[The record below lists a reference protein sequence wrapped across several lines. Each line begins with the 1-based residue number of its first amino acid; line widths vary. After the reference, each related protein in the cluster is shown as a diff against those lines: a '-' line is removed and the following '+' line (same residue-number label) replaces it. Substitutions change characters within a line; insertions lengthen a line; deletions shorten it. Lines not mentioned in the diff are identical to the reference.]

1 MGSKSILKGLRIFCF
16 SFCFAICHVTNKNT
30 AFSRTSDAYLSLE
43 PPSFITVS
51 SKWKPEAESPPESCF
66 IVLMNDGPL
75 LVNDNLKL
83 DNYNSDFT
91 QMDKIHI
98 APLTLVAS
106 LLDTRRCKLQMLCKY
121 KKIWF
126 SLIWRKSKLIVKQF
140 FFLQIHC
147 MLRDAVKIKKFTVHF
162 EAAKQWFIPKKLREH
177 YKELQKWLN
186 KWML

>member
-43 PPSFITVS
+43 PPSPSFITVS
-51 SKWKPEAESPPESCF
+51 SKWKSEAESPPESCL
-66 IVLMNDGPL
+66 IVLTNDGPL

-106 LLDTRRCKLQMLCKY
+106 LLDTRRCRLQMLCKY
-121 KKIWF
+121 KKNMVFFDMKKIQAY
-126 SLIWRKSKLIVKQF
+126 SQTVF
-140 FFLQIHC
+140 FFC
-147 MLRDAVKIKKFTVHF
+147 KYVACSEML
-162 EAAKQWFIPKKLREH
+162 
-177 YKELQKWLN
+177 
-186 KWML
+186 